1 LIHLPYFLPDDWSL
15 GIEDEEPEPGGR
27 PYLAAAG
34 RLVAMKGFQRL
45 IPMMRYL
52 PEADLRIAGTGPHE
66 AVLREL
72 AAGLPNVFFEGL
84 LGGASLA
91 RLFRGA
97 RAVVVPSLFPET
109 FGYVVLE
116 SFAVGTP
123 VVVHEEGGALQ
134 ETGVLSGGGLGYRS
148 DGELLLA
155 LRRMIHDEELRAE
168 LAARGFAQRIG
179 EWSETAHIHNYFEL
193 IGRYREARGV
203 RPVYRPHRAATAV
216 TEPRPPL
223 AGVRRPQD

>member
-1 LIHLPYFLPDDWSL
+1 MTVLVLNGCHVVTMN
-15 GIEDEEPEPGGR
+15 
-27 PYLAAAG
+27 AG
-34 RLVAMKGFQRL
+34 RDEHPRGYVAIDGN
-45 IPMMRYL
+45 
-52 PEADLRIAGTGPHE
+52 RIAGAGPHE
-66 AVLREL
+66 AALREL
-72 AAGLPNVFFEGL
+72 AAKLPNVFFEGL

-134 ETGVLSGGGLGYRS
+134 ETGVLSGGGLGYRN

-155 LRRMIHDEELRAE
+155 LRRMVHDEELRAE
-168 LAARGFAQRIG
+168 LAARGFAQRIR
-179 EWSETAHIHNYFEL
+179 EWSETEHIHNYFEL

-203 RPVYRPHRAATAV
+203 RPVYRPHRAGTAV
-216 TEPRPPL
+216 AEPRPPL